1 MSENKPANLR
11 LYEAFYT
18 RKSTP
23 TLNSRGRNVVNSQT
37 FYFSILQTILK
48 HFQRSF
54 VERHSIIRALYSI
67 HSIYL
72 QLSYIS
78 HIFYTFHPTPFEL
91 RINIA
96 RAEHFLIPDDAV
108 DRRKLGFW
116 ILLFLNS
123 SLRPHQNSFIYFNFA
138 AEGQHE
144 QIIETESSLWRSTCI
159 CKRKIHLLLP
169 KHFLVYSQTLHI
181 GVA

>member
-1 MSENKPANLR
+1 MKHFTLESAR
-11 LYEAFYT
+11 LH
-18 RKSTP
+18 STP
-23 TLNSRGRNVVNSQT
+23 ERNVVNSQT
-37 FYFSILQTILK
+37 FYFSILHTILK

-54 VERHSIIRALYSI
+54 VYRHSIIRALYSI

-123 SLRPHQNSFIYFNFA
+123 SLRPHQNSFIFFTFA

-169 KHFLVYSQTLHI
+169 
-181 GVA
+181 